1 MAYTSKNTS
10 GVCVKHFIIKFVWR
24 SPILGL
30 EERGHRKNC
39 FNEKRVKW
47 QTLYDKTDR
56 HKAGFIPFYYV
67 TSTTSNAYTQF
78 QLFDFQSISVL
89 LLHLYMF
96 KREINTFKLNKLHNE
111 WQDFLPIFKRCSQKM
126 SIWMN
131 NFVWHFYS
139 VLEFLIENDPG
150 DFEFQK
156 KR

>member
-1 MAYTSKNTS
+1 MFDAAPFWGLKNEDT
-10 GVCVKHFIIKFVWR
+10 VKIVLMK
-24 SPILGL
+24 
-30 EERGHRKNC
+30 
-39 FNEKRVKW
+39 KRVKW

-56 HKAGFIPFYYV
+56 HKAGFIPYYYV

-111 WQDFLPIFKRCSQKM
+111 RQDFLPIFKRCSQKM

-139 VLEFLIENDPG
+139 VLQFLIENDPG
-150 DFEFQK
+150 DLKF
-156 KR
+156 